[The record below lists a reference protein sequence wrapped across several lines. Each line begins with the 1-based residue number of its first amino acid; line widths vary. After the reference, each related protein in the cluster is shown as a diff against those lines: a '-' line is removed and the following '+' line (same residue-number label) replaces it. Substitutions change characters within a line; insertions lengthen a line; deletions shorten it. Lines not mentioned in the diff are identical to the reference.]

1 MTPTSDDEPHSPAS
15 PNSAAASRTRI
26 HLTPASTRATRRSG
40 SMDRPCMRR
49 VVIMTEPAALRTG
62 PWPVAWTATPSP
74 RAVAQETAA
83 ATSAAQ
89 VAPTA
94 IAGVC
99 WTATFQVA
107 TSAAMPS
114 SPAA

>member
-1 MTPTSDDEPHSPAS
+1 MRAVPRIRSMVTPC
-15 PNSAAASRTRI
+15 I
-26 HLTPASTRATRRSG
+26 
-40 SMDRPCMRR
+40 RR
-49 VVIMTEPAALRTG
+49 VEIISEPAALRTG
-62 PWPVAWTATPSP
+62 PCPVAWTATVRPC
-74 RAVAQETAA
+74 AVAQETAA

-94 IAGVC
+94 TAGVC
-99 WTATFQVA
+99 VTATFHVA

>member
-1 MTPTSDDEPHSPAS
+1 MT
-15 PNSAAASRTRI
+15 RT
-26 HLTPASTRATRRSG
+26 HLTPASTRAIRRSG
-40 SMDRPCMRR
+40 SMCRPCIRR
-49 VVIMTEPAALRTG
+49 VVIISEPAALRTG
-62 PWPVAWTATPSP
+62 PCPVAWTATRRSC
-74 RAVAQETAA
+74 ATAQVTAA

-94 IAGVC
+94 TAGVC

-107 TSAAMPS
+107 TSAASPS